1 MARDLPLCET
11 CGHTFQ
17 NGSMELRWS
26 PAAMAPLTS
35 AIFCSAHGPKE
46 FTFAQPLTVRP
57 YGDGVCWQILD
68 WETGEA
74 RHLHEMG

>member
-1 MARDLPLCET
+1 MR
-11 CGHTFQ
+11 
-17 NGSMELRWS
+17 
-26 PAAMAPLTS
+26 
-35 AIFCSAHGPKE
+35 E
-46 FTFAQPLTVRP
+46 FTFAKALTARP